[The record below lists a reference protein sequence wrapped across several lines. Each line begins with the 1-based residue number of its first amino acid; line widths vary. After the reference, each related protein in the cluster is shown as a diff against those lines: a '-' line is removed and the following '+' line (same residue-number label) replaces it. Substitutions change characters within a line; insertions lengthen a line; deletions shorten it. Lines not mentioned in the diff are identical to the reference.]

1 MEARPETPRFHVSR
15 KSDSS
20 SLLPPGKLQ
29 EEIFPG
35 TGEIGTE
42 AVHVVRLDDAIGVA
56 ELPRPILFKIDVQGL
71 ELDVLKG
78 AEASLGGIDHLYVE
92 VSFVP
97 LYTGQAVAH
106 EIVDWLAQRGFRLS
120 GIYHV
125 EFDKAPLGP
134 GRYALSAGAVT
145 RQDRFVFARKR
156 LDIDGAGK
164 PPLHEF
170 ASAAPSA
177 RRLGAS
183 DRSVSKAA
191 ATSAASQR
199 VTMPAC
205 AEETSWWILTRS
217 EITTGVAQ
225 ASASITLMPK
235 FSV

>member
-1 MEARPETPRFHVSR
+1 VRKLYSILGRGAWRRGLAYGVAASVEHERYLASHEVATLIDAGANKGQFSLALKCFWPLARIIAFEPLSGPASRFERLFRGDARVALRRVALGSSPGDAEIHVSR

-125 EFDKAPLGP
+125 EFDRSG
-134 GRYALSAGAVT
+134 
-145 RQDRFVFARKR
+145 
-156 LDIDGAGK
+156 
-164 PPLHEF
+164 
-170 ASAAPSA
+170 
-177 RRLGAS
+177 
-183 DRSVSKAA
+183 RSVQADMHF
-191 ATSAASQR
+191 Q
-199 VTMPAC
+199 PA
-205 AEETSWWILTRS
+205 R
-217 EITTGVAQ
+217 
-225 ASASITLMPK
+225 
-235 FSV
+235 